1 MYAGISIDK
10 VKSLSQVSVAER
22 KKSIQSIIQNKKIND
37 SLTTIFSSA
46 TTMIGCGIVVFPL
59 LFSQYGLL
67 TSIIMVTLIG
77 LISFKTASLLLIH
90 TKSRENDLT
99 EVVIRVL
106 GIRYYQLFLLSAG
119 TTLFLVSVT
128 YFLFLNNMLY
138 SIINFI
144 SSNVFDHRLLN
155 KEQQSF
161 M

>member
-1 MYAGISIDK
+1 
-10 VKSLSQVSVAER
+10 
-22 KKSIQSIIQNKKIND
+22 
-37 SLTTIFSSA
+37 
-46 TTMIGCGIVVFPL
+46 
-59 LFSQYGLL
+59 
-67 TSIIMVTLIG
+67 MVTLIG

-155 KEQQSF
+155 KE
-161 M
+161 